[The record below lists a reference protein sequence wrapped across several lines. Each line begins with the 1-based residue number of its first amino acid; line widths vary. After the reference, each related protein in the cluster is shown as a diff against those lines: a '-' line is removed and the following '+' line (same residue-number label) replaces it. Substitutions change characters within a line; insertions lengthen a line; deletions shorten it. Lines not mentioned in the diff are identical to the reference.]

1 MKNSES
7 PAKRLKIK
15 EEEIKNFD
23 EPLTKR
29 LKIKEEEI
37 KNSDEPPAKQLKKKR
52 KRTLASKRMF
62 SSPKRTVMRVFSSMR
77 TFSMKKKRR
86 RKRRKRMVM
95 TRKDFFIYISY
106 IRLPFP
112 F

>member
-7 PAKRLKIK
+7 PAKWLKIK

-52 KRTLASKRMF
+52 KRISIEEDVLLIEENGMK
-62 SSPKRTVMRVFSSMR
+62 VFSSMR

-86 RKRRKRMVM
+86 RKRRRKRMMM

-106 IRLPFP
+106 I
-112 F
+112 